1 MMRRGLGGEGMTTNG
16 ARLILFDI
24 DGTLL
29 SAGRAARDSIL
40 AALHSVLG
48 WKGSADG
55 NDFSGKTDPQILREL
70 VEESVDGDRFD
81 ATLAEVLDRYVE
93 ELASRL
99 RPDAVVPKPGIPAL
113 LERLARE
120 PGVVLGLLTGNIER
134 GARLKLAPPDF
145 NRFFPF
151 GAFGDDSADRYCLPA
166 VAVARARERTGRDFP
181 ATSVVVIGDSVHD
194 VGCGRS
200 LGARTIAV
208 ATGPTPSEKLAA
220 ERPHAL
226 FSDFSDVDAATQA
239 ILG

>member
-1 MMRRGLGGEGMTTNG
+1 MTTNG

-40 AALHSVLG
+40 AALGSVLG
-48 WKGSADG
+48 WDGSADG

-70 VEESVDGDRFD
+70 VEESVGADRFD
-81 ATLAEVLDRYVE
+81 STLAEVLDRYVA
-93 ELASRL
+93 ELRSRL
-99 RPDAVVPKPGIPAL
+99 RAEAVVPKPGIPEL
-113 LERLARE
+113 LERLSRQ
-120 PGVVLGLLTGNIER
+120 PRVVLGLLTGNIER
-134 GARLKLAPPDF
+134 GARLKLEPPGF

-166 VAVARARERTGRDFP
+166 VAVARARERTGRDF
-181 ATSVVVIGDSVHD
+181 AGASVVIVGDSVHD

-200 LGARTIAV
+200 LGARAIAV
-208 ATGPTPSEKLAA
+208 ATGPTPAEKLAA

-226 FSDFSDVDAATQA
+226 FTDFSDVDAAADA
-239 ILG
+239 ILR